1 MPSKKATEQAMT
13 WLNSMAADKNSLDG
27 VNAELCI
34 NVILDLRKKLEKLG
48 AQFNAMKQTCYQMKR
63 PKENFWDPMSEADL
77 FEPMHHFED

>member
-27 VNAELCI
+27 INAELCI

-48 AQFNAMKQTCYQMKR
+48 AQFNAMKQTYSQMKR
-63 PKENFWDPMSEADL
+63 PKETFWDALSEAEL
-77 FEPMHHFED
+77 MEPMHHFED